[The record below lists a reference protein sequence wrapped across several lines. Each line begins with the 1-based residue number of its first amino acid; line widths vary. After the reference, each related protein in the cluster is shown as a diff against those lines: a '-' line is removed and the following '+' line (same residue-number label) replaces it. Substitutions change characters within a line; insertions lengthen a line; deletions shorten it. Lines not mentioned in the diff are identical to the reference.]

1 MKQASVITPP
11 SISASFQVLPFHPSY
26 PVILTSG
33 VSTIQGLLLTVPLP
47 FALGSVLIIP
57 DGAIPGSEQMENL
70 SGEPT
75 WHILVPNH
83 SSVAPSAQPHRHQ
96 HQLRALHDGMKAPAP
111 PRQAGPSLCL
121 KPPLSARIFLHN
133 LFQFIIAK
141 RSVNKIHN
149 PVEHVA

>member
-1 MKQASVITPP
+1 MERREVSMKQASVITPP

-96 HQLRALHDGMKAPAP
+96 HQLRAPATRP
-111 PRQAGPSLCL
+111 ARWHEGPGSTPSGRPFSL
-121 KPPLSARIFLHN
+121 P
-133 LFQFIIAK
+133 
-141 RSVNKIHN
+141 
-149 PVEHVA
+149 